1 MFSDSAFSRVLGRGS
16 AMDGSAA
23 KTTHAA
29 AEALEAAVARLRFTL
44 QSLKAA
50 ATRESAGEPLE
61 PAARRSP
68 AEPLPEALEAPFAL
82 PLTSLRAEALTGAL
96 LSALAA
102 LARRRLLLSALAA
115 LARRRLLLGILA
127 ARALLSA
134 RVLAA
139 RAAGRRLRGRRPLLA
154 LRARVL
160 RARVL
165 RVRVHGLPPVAA
177 AVPLLPRPV
186 LILVDVAVVGG
197 VDVVVLIVRR
207 DLGIGTRVD
216 RRALVAVRDGG
227 LAPAIVDVAVVVVVG
242 GLVHVDV
249 RGRRAAAAAPH
260 RGGGHRA
267 HHEAGRGAPRER
279 RAGTVGRRRR
289 IPHGADP
296 GRVDHAGAVD
306 NDAVRCDDGTQVPRR
321 VSDVDDRRRGAV
333 HAYVG
338 DVVQRR
344 GYRNG
349 VDDRG
354 HAGRDRPRPGGR
366 GRHEPD
372 PVVER
377 VVRLRVDADDRRGRV
392 GRVDERRPRD
402 RPPLG

>member
-23 KTTHAA
+23 KTAHAA

-160 RARVL
+160 R
-165 RVRVHGLPPVAA
+165 VRVHRLPPVAA
-177 AVPLLPRPV
+177 AVPLLPGPV

-216 RRALVAVRDGG
+216 RRALVA
-227 LAPAIVDVAVVVVVG
+227 
-242 GLVHVDV
+242 
-249 RGRRAAAAAPH
+249 
-260 RGGGHRA
+260 
-267 HHEAGRGAPRER
+267 
-279 RAGTVGRRRR
+279 
-289 IPHGADP
+289 
-296 GRVDHAGAVD
+296 
-306 NDAVRCDDGTQVPRR
+306 
-321 VSDVDDRRRGAV
+321 
-333 HAYVG
+333 
-338 DVVQRR
+338 
-344 GYRNG
+344 
-349 VDDRG
+349 
-354 HAGRDRPRPGGR
+354 
-366 GRHEPD
+366 
-372 PVVER
+372 
-377 VVRLRVDADDRRGRV
+377 
-392 GRVDERRPRD
+392 
-402 RPPLG
+402 